1 TSGPLA
7 AGIYTVAGT
16 TSANGDNGT
25 FAFSLAVGTIT
36 QNTPTSASASVA
48 TAVTFTDQLSV
59 TGSSG
64 AVTYVQTS
72 GAPAMIVSPTG
83 LITTSGTLAVGSYV
97 VRGTMS
103 DASGDKGTYF
113 FNLRVGPAGTITQSS
128 PTKAAATPVTSA
140 TFTDQLS
147 LTGSSGAVTYVQ
159 TSGTPAMIVSPTGL
173 ITTSGTLAV
182 GSYVVRGTMSD
193 ASGDQGTFFLD
204 LLVGATTPT
213 PSGVSPVAH
222 RVIGHA
228 VAGRTVTLEI
238 IGSGFSG
245 RPTVL
250 SRAGTTAVVTGDSG
264 TTLKLR
270 VAVRPR
276 SRRGIFA
283 FVIVVPGGKVCSV
296 RYVQR

>member
-1 TSGPLA
+1 
-7 AGIYTVAGT
+7 
-16 TSANGDNGT
+16 
-25 FAFSLAVGTIT
+25 
-36 QNTPTSASASVA
+36 VA

-64 AVTYVQTS
+64 AVTY
-72 GAPAMIVSPTG
+72 A
-83 LITTSGTLAVGSYV
+83 
-97 VRGTMS
+97 
-103 DASGDKGTYF
+103 
-113 FNLRVGPAGTITQSS
+113 
-128 PTKAAATPVTSA
+128 
-140 TFTDQLS
+140 
-147 LTGSSGAVTYVQ
+147 Q

-193 ASGDQGTFFLD
+193 SSGDQGTFFLD

-250 SRAGTTAVVTGDSG
+250 SRAGTTAVVTRDSG

-276 SRRGIFA
+276 SRSGIFA
-283 FVIVVPGGKVCSV
+283 FVIVVPSGKLCSV